1 MAISQNPN
9 VYMETMEE
17 AENEGEEPAETAVYR
32 TVRTVVVCHARHTE
46 DEGRP
51 FGRN

>member
-1 MAISQNPN
+1 
-9 VYMETMEE
+9 
-17 AENEGEEPAETAVYR
+17 
-32 TVRTVVVCHARHTE
+32 VVVCHARRIG